1 MSATVEQVNQL
12 YEQFLGRSGQE
23 EYLQNWAQSGG
34 TLQEI
39 RDGIISS
46 PEGQLY
52 QAQLASDGSVGGG
65 KQAPITQP
73 TIRDVSALYQELLGR
88 PGQEEYLQNWAQ
100 SGGTLEQIRAG
111 IAGSPEGI
119 AFAASQGGG
128 GTSPAGGTTDAGGIP
143 DWFSSYTD
151 QLSAMQ
157 AEMLTEQQAGGG
169 SSSVGSVGVPGGVP
183 PAVGVPGGGTP
194 VTSSGSSYTMP
205 TVAPPMDNPYLAQL
219 PTNPSAGYIPPTPE
233 MLDAY
238 RYEQF
243 YNQGMIP
250 PVDQGIGGLSYF
262 GIPPSQ
268 IQASL
273 TGF

>member
-1 MSATVEQVNQL
+1 MRSSNPI
-12 YEQFLGRSGQE
+12 SGQ
-23 EYLQNWAQSGG
+23 
-34 TLQEI
+34 
-39 RDGIISS
+39 
-46 PEGQLY
+46 
-52 QAQLASDGSVGGG
+52 
-65 KQAPITQP
+65 QAPITQP

-100 SGGTLEQIRAG
+100 NGGTLAQIRAG

-128 GTSPAGGTTDAGGIP
+128 GTSSAGGTSPAGGTPIDSTEIP

-157 AEMLTEQQAGGG
+157 AEIAALNALLTEQQAGGG
-169 SSSVGSVGVPGGVP
+169 SSSVGS
-183 PAVGVPGGGTP
+183 VGVPGGGTP

-205 TVAPPMDNPYLAQL
+205 TVAPPRDNPYLAQL